1 MLRTYAKGLTTM
13 GVGST
18 SGMCVPKTEAKQDDK
33 TIATSIGVGAA
44 VIVICAIL
52 CYVVYRKSAGVWDV
66 FIAIVSDFFLT
77 MVSFSF
83 ELVDILTD
91 WFAYLQLIELKYSSS
106 HPDLFTAYTILIAVS
121 TIVSICNV
129 VVRLVVAYKMSQE
142 ANTLAQAK
150 KKKKLGGEDSLQG
163 VDKFKER
170 SLTANTRMNLADMVR
185 MIDHSGVW
193 FAYSHV

>member
-1 MLRTYAKGLTTM
+1 
-13 GVGST
+13 
-18 SGMCVPKTEAKQDDK
+18 MCVPKTEAKQDDK

-44 VIVICAIL
+44 VIVLGAIL
-52 CYVVYRKSAGVWDV
+52 CYIVYRNSAGVWDV
-66 FIAIVSDFFLT
+66 FVTIVSDFFLT
-77 MVSFSF
+77 MVSFGF

-106 HPDLFTAYTILIAVS
+106 HPDLFTTYTILIAVS
-121 TIVSICNV
+121 TVVSICNV

-150 KKKKLGGEDSLQG
+150 KKNKLGASDSLQG
-163 VDKFKER
+163 KDKFSEK

-185 MIDHSGVW
+185 ILGGSPMERGFT
-193 FAYSHV
+193 FALVLCVSPFVP